1 MSIESTVVGS
11 ATARVPWRLGY
22 VSRLRKVDAASVI
35 AAVCTAQW
43 LRFDVVAG
51 WGNSFKSIDYTAVSV
66 ALVLTWLAA
75 LTIYRS
81 RSARIIGEGA
91 EEYRLVLSATLALF
105 GAIAIVSMLLKLDIA
120 RGYLAIAFPLG
131 LVLLLSGRWVVRRS
145 IARGRRK
152 FGRYATP
159 VVAMGQLDAV
169 RELAESMARQPD
181 SGYVVV
187 GVCVP
192 DVPATDAVAIG
203 SVGVVPVYAGAE
215 LLRAVQQTGADAVA
229 VTATERL
236 GANGIRDLSWQLE
249 KHDVDLLVSPGM
261 ADVASPRLLMRPVGG
276 LPLIHVEKPRYNGAK
291 GFEKRLFDIV
301 FSSAVLVLSL
311 PLTLL
316 VAVLVKAT
324 SAGPVFYRSERI
336 GLDGKPF
343 QMIKFRTMVSGAD
356 RMLADLSA
364 LNESEGGV
372 LFKIRRDPRVTP
384 VGRVLRRYSVDE
396 IPQFLNVLRRD
407 MSVVGPRPPLPSEVA
422 SYDAQVR
429 RRLLVRPGI
438 TGLWQVSG
446 RSDLPWDVSVRLD
459 ISYVENWSLMAD
471 LMIVVKTVRA
481 MLRGTGAY

>member
-1 MSIESTVVGS
+1 MSIESTLVGN
-11 ATARVPWRLGY
+11 ATARVPWRQGY
-22 VSRLRKVDAASVI
+22 VSRLRKVDAAAVL
-35 AAVCTAQW
+35 AAVCAAQW
-43 LRFDVVAG
+43 LRFDVAAG
-51 WGNSFKSIDYTAVSV
+51 WGDSFQSIDYTAVSA
-66 ALVLTWLAA
+66 ALVVAWLAA
-75 LTIYRS
+75 LSIYRS
-81 RSARIIGEGA
+81 RSSRIIGEGA

-105 GAIAIVSMLLKLDIA
+105 GAIAIASMLVKLDIA
-120 RGYLAIAFPLG
+120 RGYLAIALPLG
-131 LVLLLSGRWVVRRS
+131 LVFLLAGRWLVRRS
-145 IARGRRK
+145 IARGRRR
-152 FGRYATP
+152 FGLYATP
-159 VVAMGQLDAV
+159 VVAIGQLDAV
-169 RELAESMARQPD
+169 RDIAESMARQAD

-192 DVPATDAVAIG
+192 DATGPDAVDLG
-203 SVGVVPVYAGAE
+203 SVGVVPVYAGSD
-215 LLRAVQQTGADAVA
+215 LLRAVQETGADAVA

-236 GANGIRDLSWQLE
+236 GAKGIRDLSWQLE
-249 KHDVDLLVSPGM
+249 KHDIDLLVSPGM
-261 ADVASPRLLMRPVGG
+261 VDVPSPRLLMRPVGG

-301 FSSAVLVLSL
+301 FSVTVLVLTL
-311 PLTLL
+311 PMTLV
-316 VAVLVKAT
+316 VALLVKAT
-324 SAGPVFYRSERI
+324 SAGPVFYLSERI

-343 QMIKFRTMVSGAD
+343 RMIKFRTMVDRAD
-356 RMLADLSA
+356 QMIADLSA
-364 LNESEGGV
+364 LNESDGGV

-384 VGRVLRRYSVDE
+384 VGRVLRRYSIDE

-422 SYDAQVR
+422 SYNAEVR

-446 RSDLPWDVSVRLD
+446 RSDLPWEVAVRLD